1 MKIKLIKKRIKKI
14 VFYVFIFY
22 SVLISNILTQFSAL
36 GQVDLEFIKQLYQQG
51 KYGEIIEQLSPYE
64 DSNNPL
70 FQEYLASSY
79 ETRGQLD
86 LAIFHWIKARQLY
99 EQQQNENKVT
109 QLKLVQAQLEI
120 EVGNPQ
126 KALLLLQQMPIS
138 VSTQAL
144 VGNALLVWGEYE
156 QAISSFEKALKEV
169 QETNVTLSLL
179 SNLSQAYEK
188 NALRLKQKQ
197 QLLRN
202 DSAEKQL
209 LEVEII
215 GNETLAKKT
224 ANQAWQLAQTLNQ
237 PNYNT
242 IRAWLTWLPYL
253 NDQEQAKTL
262 KKVKTA
268 LKKLPPTHQTV
279 VLWINLAD
287 IIDEEESI
295 IEANNIA
302 DTLNDYQSLAIA
314 KRKLGH
320 YFESQQQY
328 PLALAYTQE
337 AIKYAN
343 AQLAYEQLYRASW
356 QEARIYEAIGEKK
369 EAELAYEQAFYSLN
383 RIRNKLI
390 SASRDVQFDF
400 QQEVEPVY
408 RNYLSLLLENP
419 TQKHL
424 DTVTQVFDSL
434 QLSQLENFFQ
444 DNCFNE
450 SDREM
455 EASEILKEKQ
465 VAVINTIIL
474 PNSLHTI
481 VRLPQGD
488 KYHLKQNI
496 TSKELNQK
504 IEEWQKDLFQVTTN
518 NYLNSSQ
525 YFYDLLIS
533 PFEDRFT
540 QAKVEQL
547 LFINDGLLKNLPM
560 SALYDSKKQEFLIE
574 KYPISNNLG
583 EKFIINS
590 PKLQSPVIAF
600 GLAESRP
607 PINQSLPNVTNEL
620 QEIKNIWEGNT
631 YLDQEFTKEGF
642 IEILKTQ
649 RPQILHIATHGIFT
663 GVSETTYLQSYDQII
678 DLNDFDELLQR
689 YANLSL
695 LTLSACETATGNEKA
710 VLGLAGVAIKQGIP
724 NTLGTLWQVQDQ
736 ISARIIKQFY
746 QNLEQNMPPVKALQ
760 VAQVREL
767 ENISQH
773 PRSWA
778 AFLLIGT

>member
-188 NALRLKQKQ
+188 NTLRLKQKQ

-202 DSAEKQL
+202 DGAEKQR

-215 GNETLAKKT
+215 DNETRAKAT
-224 ANQAWQLAQTLNQ
+224 ANQAWQLAQTFNQ

-253 NDQEQAKTL
+253 SPEQQAETL
-262 KKVKTA
+262 TNIKTA

-369 EAELAYEQAFYSLN
+369 ESL
-383 RIRNKLI
+383 ILI
-390 SASRDVQFDF
+390 
-400 QQEVEPVY
+400 
-408 RNYLSLLLENP
+408 
-419 TQKHL
+419 
-424 DTVTQVFDSL
+424 
-434 QLSQLENFFQ
+434 
-444 DNCFNE
+444 
-450 SDREM
+450 
-455 EASEILKEKQ
+455 
-465 VAVINTIIL
+465 
-474 PNSLHTI
+474 
-481 VRLPQGD
+481 
-488 KYHLKQNI
+488 
-496 TSKELNQK
+496 
-504 IEEWQKDLFQVTTN
+504 
-518 NYLNSSQ
+518 
-525 YFYDLLIS
+525 
-533 PFEDRFT
+533 
-540 QAKVEQL
+540 
-547 LFINDGLLKNLPM
+547 
-560 SALYDSKKQEFLIE
+560 
-574 KYPISNNLG
+574 
-583 EKFIINS
+583 
-590 PKLQSPVIAF
+590 
-600 GLAESRP
+600 
-607 PINQSLPNVTNEL
+607 
-620 QEIKNIWEGNT
+620 
-631 YLDQEFTKEGF
+631 
-642 IEILKTQ
+642 
-649 RPQILHIATHGIFT
+649 
-663 GVSETTYLQSYDQII
+663 
-678 DLNDFDELLQR
+678 
-689 YANLSL
+689 
-695 LTLSACETATGNEKA
+695 TA
-710 VLGLAGVAIKQGIP
+710 IYM
-724 NTLGTLWQVQDQ
+724 
-736 ISARIIKQFY
+736 F
-746 QNLEQNMPPVKALQ
+746 
-760 VAQVREL
+760 
-767 ENISQH
+767 
-773 PRSWA
+773 
-778 AFLLIGT
+778 

>member
-22 SVLISNILTQFSAL
+22 GVLISIILTQLSAL
-36 GQVDLEFIKQLYQQG
+36 GQVDLGFIKQLYQQEQ
-51 KYGEIIEQLSPYE
+51 YGEIIEQLAPYE
-64 DSNNPL
+64 NSNNPL
-70 FQEYLASSY
+70 IQEYLASSY
-79 ETRGQLD
+79 ETKGQLN

-99 EQQQNENKVT
+99 EQQQNEKKVT

-126 KALLLLQQMPIS
+126 KALLLLQKMPIS
-138 VSTQAL
+138 GSTLAL
-144 VGNALLVWGEYE
+144 GGNALLVWGEYE
-156 QAISSFEKALKEV
+156 QAIASFEAALK
-169 QETNVTLSLL
+169 QPLKPGITLSLL

-188 NALRLKQKQ
+188 NTLRLKQKQ

-202 DSAEKQL
+202 DGAEKQR

-215 GNETLAKKT
+215 DNETRAKAT
-224 ANQAWQLAQTLNQ
+224 ANQAWQLAQTFNQ

-253 NDQEQAKTL
+253 SPEQQAETL
-262 KKVKTA
+262 TNIKTA

-279 VLWINLAD
+279 VLWLNLAN

-295 IEANNIA
+295 TEANNIA
-302 DTLNDYQSLAIA
+302 DTLNDYQSMAIA
-314 KRKLGH
+314 KRQLGH

-337 AIKYAN
+337 AIKYAH

-356 QEARIYEAIGEKK
+356 QEARIYEAIGEK
-369 EAELAYEQAFYSLN
+369 ESAQLAYEQAVYSLN

-390 SASRDVQFDF
+390 AASRDIQFDF

-419 TQKHL
+419 TQKNL
-424 DTVTQVFDSL
+424 DTVTQVFDFL
-434 QLSQLENFFQ
+434 QLSRLENLFQ
-444 DNCFNE
+444 DNCFEE
-450 SDREM
+450 SDRNIEP
-455 EASEILKEKQ
+455 SKILEQKQ
-465 VAVINTIIL
+465 IAVINTIIL
-474 PNSLHTI
+474 PNSLHI
-481 VRLPQGD
+481 IIRLPQGE
-488 KYHLKQNI
+488 KYHIQQNI
-496 TSKELNQK
+496 TSQILNQK
-504 IEEWQKDLFQVTTN
+504 IEEWKKDLFQVTTN

-533 PFEDRFT
+533 PFEDKLNKF
-540 QAKVEQL
+540 QVKQL

-560 SALYDSKKQEFLIE
+560 SALYDSKRQEFLIE

-583 EKFIINS
+583 EKFITNS

-620 QEIKNIWEGNT
+620 QEIKNIWGGNT

-678 DLNDFDELLQR
+678 
-689 YANLSL
+689 
-695 LTLSACETATGNEKA
+695 
-710 VLGLAGVAIKQGIP
+710 
-724 NTLGTLWQVQDQ
+724 
-736 ISARIIKQFY
+736 
-746 QNLEQNMPPVKALQ
+746 
-760 VAQVREL
+760 
-767 ENISQH
+767 
-773 PRSWA
+773 
-778 AFLLIGT
+778 